1 MRLYEIIWKERF
13 AAKIES
19 KHGVVPEEVEEVLLS
34 RPFARRAERGRIAG
48 EDLYAAFGQ
57 TFEGRYLV
65 VFFVLK
71 RPGWALPISAR
82 EMSSR
87 ERKYYEQRKKR

>member
-13 AAKIES
+13 ASKIES
-19 KHGVVPEEVEEVLLS
+19 KHGVSPAEVEEVLLY
-34 RPFARRAERGRIAG
+34 RPFARRAARGRIPG
-48 EDLYAAFGQ
+48 EDLYAAFGKA
-57 TFEGRYLV
+57 FGGRYLV

-82 EMSSR
+82 DMSGR
-87 ERKYYEQRKKR
+87 ERKSYEQKKRH